1 MSVTIGLIVIG
12 VALVMSAGYLVSI
25 YNSLVQV
32 RNNVDKAWKNI
43 DVLLEQRH
51 DELPKLVDACSA
63 YMAHE
68 RETLQELVRLR
79 GGYRS
84 ARSPEEKVA
93 VENTLNRQ
101 MQRLAMVW
109 EQYPDLKAVQSFLQV
124 QERIS
129 ALESSIAD
137 RREFFNDS
145 INIYNIQIERFPHV
159 IFARLLGYL
168 RKAYLEV
175 AEEKKADVKLNF
187 RR

>member
-1 MSVTIGLIVIG
+1 MTLTVILLIIAVILIMTG
-12 VALVMSAGYLVSI
+12 GYLVSI

-51 DELPKLVDACSA
+51 DELPKLVDSCSA
-63 YMAHE
+63 YMQHE

-79 GGYRS
+79 NGYRTAQS
-84 ARSPEEKVA
+84 QEEKVA
-93 VENTLNRQ
+93 AENQLNRQ
-101 MQRLAMVW
+101 LLNLAAVW
-109 EQYPDLKAVQSFLQV
+109 EQYPDLKSVQSFLQV
-124 QERIS
+124 QDRIS
-129 ALESSIAD
+129 GLEGSIAA

-168 RKAYLEV
+168 RKEYLEV
-175 AEEKKADVKLNF
+175 AGEKKADVKLQF